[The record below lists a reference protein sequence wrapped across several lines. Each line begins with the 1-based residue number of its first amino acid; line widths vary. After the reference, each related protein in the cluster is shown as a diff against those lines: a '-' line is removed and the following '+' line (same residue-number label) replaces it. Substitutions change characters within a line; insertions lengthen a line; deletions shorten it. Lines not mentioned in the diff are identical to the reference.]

1 MVIFCIAF
9 NWLKPL
15 KKKAA
20 QLSAADSQ
28 TALLYFLLLLSSK
41 ATGRT
46 RTGDLLIT
54 NQLRYRL
61 RYSSIGIHLP
71 KDERRPLPLQKP
83 YFQMT

>member
-1 MVIFCIAF
+1 MIIFCIAF

-61 RYSSIGIHLP
+61 RYSSIGSHLP
-71 KDERRPLPLQKP
+71 IDERRLLPLQKP